1 MSGQLADGEVVFV
14 VETFYRYDMLLT
26 TAATTALS
34 LPTLG
39 PDLYS
44 FTVF

>member
-1 MSGQLADGEVVFV
+1 MAGRLADGEVVYV

-26 TAATTALS
+26 DTATAALD

-44 FTVF
+44 MTIF